1 MFISLFIY
9 LFLLHIITVVVC
21 LFLFS
26 RKKPPSR
33 PDPPSVPTIDA
44 MNPPSWFSDELK
56 DRLRAI
62 SNDCGKIYITQK
74 DIQEHI
80 INDIS
85 RECSALIE
93 WDIWD
98 ISVHRSPGQFERME
112 RACMGGCPK
121 VLCYDPEHR
130 IAKVQG
136 TSAIYLVSGRRCSCP
151 DFRKRHLPCKHMYA
165 LLMTLDGDDEQR
177 IVDVEHKRFHGLTF
191 ALAGRFPGGRN
202 SDDGIRAQIE
212 KDSGQWTDYVN
223 AYRCSALVTG
233 TGPSQSKVGEA
244 KRLDMEILTE
254 FDLDD
259 LFLPD

>member
-1 MFISLFIY
+1 
-9 LFLLHIITVVVC
+9 
-21 LFLFS
+21 
-26 RKKPPSR
+26 
-33 PDPPSVPTIDA
+33 
-44 MNPPSWFSDELK
+44 
-56 DRLRAI
+56 
-62 SNDCGKIYITQK
+62 
-74 DIQEHI
+74 
-80 INDIS
+80 
-85 RECSALIE
+85 
-93 WDIWD
+93 
-98 ISVHRSPGQFERME
+98 
-112 RACMGGCPK
+112 
-121 VLCYDPEHR
+121 
-130 IAKVQG
+130 
-136 TSAIYLVSGRRCSCP
+136 
-151 DFRKRHLPCKHMYA
+151 MYA